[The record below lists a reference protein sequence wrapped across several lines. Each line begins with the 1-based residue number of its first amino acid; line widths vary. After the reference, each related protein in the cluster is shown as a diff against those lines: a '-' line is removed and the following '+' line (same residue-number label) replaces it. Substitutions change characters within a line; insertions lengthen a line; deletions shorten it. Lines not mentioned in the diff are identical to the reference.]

1 LAIGH
6 GEWTPYFEDDT
17 KSVTSTMQTFTYE
30 FTLDDDAMDYSTP
43 AQFKLELGGLFTGAT
58 APQEFVLD
66 NVVIEKMGE
75 SAYEPTDLIVNG
87 TFEREVDPTIQADYG
102 WRTFLNDLEGTAGSA
117 SVVDGAFELSLT
129 AINAHAG
136 WTIQII
142 QDAVALGTGE
152 NDEGSVVLEH
162 GESYRVTFDA
172 KASMAG
178 TMKLAIGNN
187 VGGWT
192 EYVGDATQ
200 SVTTSME
207 TYTYE
212 FTVDDDAMDYT
223 VPAQFKIELGDLFNG
238 ADAPQTFTLDNVS
251 IAKHDGT
258 DYVAT
263 DLIVNGDFTEEDD
276 PRDAADYGWRTF
288 LNDWDG
294 TVGSADVV
302 SEEYVLSLSELNV
315 YEGWHVQL
323 IQDAFA
329 LNTGEDNEGSI
340 IFETDATY
348 RVSFDAK
355 SSTDGAF
362 KLAIGHAGNGWT
374 GYYEDVTQSV
384 TSTMQTFTYEFTLDN
399 AEADYSVP
407 AQFKLE
413 LGGLFTGATGPQTFT
428 LDNVV
433 IEKQVDGTFEPTE
446 LIINGDFSN

>member
-1 LAIGH
+1 
-6 GEWTPYFEDDT
+6 
-17 KSVTSTMQTFTYE
+17 
-30 FTLDDDAMDYSTP
+30 
-43 AQFKLELGGLFTGAT
+43 
-58 APQEFVLD
+58 
-66 NVVIEKMGE
+66 
-75 SAYEPTDLIVNG
+75 
-87 TFEREVDPTIQADYG
+87 
-102 WRTFLNDLEGTAGSA
+102 
-117 SVVDGAFELSLT
+117 
-129 AINAHAG
+129 
-136 WTIQII
+136 
-142 QDAVALGTGE
+142 
-152 NDEGSVVLEH
+152 
-162 GESYRVTFDA
+162 
-172 KASMAG
+172 
-178 TMKLAIGNN
+178 
-187 VGGWT
+187 
-192 EYVGDATQ
+192 
-200 SVTTSME
+200 
-207 TYTYE
+207 
-212 FTVDDDAMDYT
+212 
-223 VPAQFKIELGDLFNG
+223 
-238 ADAPQTFTLDNVS
+238 LDNVS